1 MPALQ
6 LLIFNRS
13 SLDLPPNLALAP
25 NVCSLTLIPKLLHSL
40 YRRHG
45 SLTQV
50 NASLQLMLSPAA
62 GCILYLPLPLET
74 FAVWPRAFRI
84 QKQLDA
90 PSRRASLFSP
100 PPVQAFLKE
109 HANKY
114 AASVDEPRDRR
125 ATFQGMVRAAP
136 ETGQKTNRWNW
147 KLSACRFSIS
157 VPNPG
162 TSGLN
167 TAQISCVRPSVK
179 GDRGGIN

>member
-1 MPALQ
+1 MIAARAPTHLLMPALQ

-25 NVCSLTLIPKLLHSL
+25 SVRSLTLIPKLLHSL

-90 PSRRASLFSP
+90 PSRRASPAYQARALVSSP
-100 PPVQAFLKE
+100 LPVRAFLKG

-114 AASVDEPRDRR
+114 AASADEPQDRR
-125 ATFQGMVRAAP
+125 ATFQGMAR
-136 ETGQKTNRWNW
+136 
-147 KLSACRFSIS
+147 L
-157 VPNPG
+157 
-162 TSGLN
+162 
-167 TAQISCVRPSVK
+167 
-179 GDRGGIN
+179 DREPLGA